1 MHLHCACSSIGLHEK
16 SWSPTPTSKVLG
28 SNGESDGR
36 SILGLC
42 SGAALGCSGLTGRQG
57 NGGPS
62 RGWVPGE
69 GLFFREGSLFGAMLS
84 AVREPSVWEGY
95 RLLWWVSLLGPDAG

>member
-1 MHLHCACSSIGLHEK
+1 M
-16 SWSPTPTSKVLG
+16 LG

-42 SGAALGCSGLTGRQG
+42 SGAALGCSGLTGRLG

-69 GLFFREGSLFGAMLS
+69 GLFFREGSLLGAMLS
-84 AVREPSVWEGY
+84 SVRELASEKDGRPCLDQMLSVGWM
-95 RLLWWVSLLGPDAG
+95 AGGGGGGGGSGLDDW